1 MKPAETE
8 QILTISQLNSEA
20 KQLLEENFQYSWV
33 IGEISNLSQP
43 SSGHIYFTLKDN
55 NAQVRCALFRMSRRW
70 VNFTPENG
78 QQVLVSAKVSLYE
91 ARGDFQLIAS
101 RMQLAGD
108 GALQIAFEKLK
119 IKLEQEGLFLEEHK
133 KEIPKQPRCV
143 GVITSSSGAALR
155 DILHVLKR
163 RFSKLPVIIYP
174 SMVQGEQATATL
186 IDAINTANNRNE
198 CDVLIL
204 ARGGGSLEDLWCFN
218 EEALARSIFESE
230 IPVVTGIG
238 HETDFTIADFVA
250 DIRCP
255 TPSAA
260 AEYISPDINEWRN
273 YLNTISSS
281 LIDSIKQQINIS
293 SLTLRHL
300 QKRLRHPGDIL
311 REQSQHLDQLEQ
323 SLLLSFNNLIIKK
336 KMKFESLCRM
346 LDAVSPLQ
354 TLSRGY
360 SILKDENN
368 SIINSTKDVKTGQ
381 NIKAIVSDGQIN
393 LSVKS
398 SNPTEIY

>member
-1 MKPAETE
+1 MNLPENDH
-8 QILTISQLNSEA
+8 ILTVSQLNNEA
-20 KQLLEENFQYSWV
+20 KQLLEANFQYSWV
-33 IGEISNLSQP
+33 VGEISNLSQP

-70 VNFTPENG
+70 VNFIPENG
-78 QQVLVSAKVSLYE
+78 QQVLVKAKVSLYE

-108 GALQIAFEKLK
+108 GALQIAFDKLK
-119 IKLEQEGLFLEEHK
+119 MKLEQEGLFSDKHK
-133 KEIPKQPRCV
+133 QALPDHPQCV
-143 GVITSSSGAALR
+143 GIITSSSGAALR

-163 RFSKLPVIIYP
+163 RFAKLPVIIYP
-174 SMVQGEQATATL
+174 SMVQGEQATTTL
-186 IDAINTANNRNE
+186 IDAIKTANRRKE

-218 EEALARSIFESE
+218 EEALARTIYNSE
-230 IPVVTGIG
+230 IPIVTGIG

-250 DIRCP
+250 DFRCP
-255 TPSAA
+255 TPSVA
-260 AEYISPDINEWRN
+260 AEHISPDVNEWKT
-273 YLNTISSS
+273 YLNNIFAT
-281 LIDSIKQQINIS
+281 LTDLIKQQINIE
-293 SLTLRHL
+293 SLNLNHL

-311 REQSQHLDQLEQ
+311 REQSQRLDQLEQ
-323 SLLLSFNNLIIKK
+323 QMLSSFNNLLAKK
-336 KMKFESLCRM
+336 KMKFESLCRT

-368 SIINSTKDVKTGQ
+368 NIINSIKNVSSEQD
-381 NIKAIVSDGQIN
+381 IKAIVTDGQIN
-393 LSVKS
+393 LTVKS
-398 SNPTEIY
+398 LNPKEIC